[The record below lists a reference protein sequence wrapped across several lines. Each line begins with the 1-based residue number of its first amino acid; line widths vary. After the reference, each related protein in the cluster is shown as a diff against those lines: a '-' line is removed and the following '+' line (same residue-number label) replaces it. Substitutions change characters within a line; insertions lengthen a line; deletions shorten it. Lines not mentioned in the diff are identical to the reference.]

1 MSRITS
7 TTALLLIFAGIAAA
21 QETSNRFAFAD
32 FLLVPLRVHLLSA
45 KGASN
50 ASTTL
55 TEQDIARILPKM
67 NRVWAQA
74 GIHFYLESLLKEE
87 AAGQEGYDERAKADE
102 SRALLSL
109 RPKETLTTN
118 QFHLYYIHQFRPNGI
133 YIGPGGIFVKDT
145 ASLRKVPGG
154 IDEPLPRVSSHE
166 LGHAFTLP
174 HRQDVTNLMASGTT
188 GTWLNE
194 AEIQQARASA
204 KKRDWIQPAS
214 EVLKRADELHTAK
227 KATEARALYQRLAT
241 VPLPAKEVEHAKQRG
256 GGEEKPA
263 AGK

>member
-1 MSRITS
+1 MKMHPMELAV
-7 TTALLLIFAGIAAA
+7 ALAAISALTAAA
-21 QETSNRFAFAD
+21 QEATIQFGFDD

-50 ASTTL
+50 AATTL
-55 TEQDIARILPKM
+55 TEKDIARILPKM

-74 GIHFYLESLLKEE
+74 GVHFYIESLLKEE
-87 AAGQEGYDERAKADE
+87 AAGQEGYDERAKTNE

-145 ASLRKVPGG
+145 ASLRKVEGG

-166 LGHAFTLP
+166 LGHALTLP

-188 GTWLNE
+188 GTWFN
-194 AEIQQARASA
+194 ADEIKQAREAA
-204 KKRDWIQPAS
+204 KKKDWIQPAAD
-214 EVLKRADELHTAK
+214 VLKRADEFHVAGKLS
-227 KATEARALYQRLAT
+227 EARSLYQRLVT
-241 VPLPAKEVEHAKQRG
+241 LPLKGEQVERAKKRAESK
-256 GGEEKPA
+256 
-263 AGK
+263 